1 MLIGFDANPLLSTRP
16 SGIEVY
22 ATELAR
28 LMPAVAPQ
36 HRYRLYF
43 NYLRPRNDARV
54 ASFEAPGVEI
64 RTCRI
69 PTQIVEPLHRHA
81 GLPVDWLAGKV
92 DLMFYPSFVA
102 QPQRHGRIVVTVHDL
117 IPLTHP
123 EFHKSRYVREFA
135 KLVPPSVQR
144 ADAVIAVSHYAA
156 RALTDV
162 LGVKQQRIHVVPN
175 GISERFRMAIDGAIV
190 TATARRYGID
200 GPYVLFVGTREP
212 RKNLSR
218 LLRAFGTMKPELR
231 RHYRLALAGNA
242 SWDEPAIM
250 AATAELPND
259 CRLIRL
265 GHVAEADLS
274 ALYRGASLFCF
285 PSLVEGF
292 GIPPVEAMASGCP
305 VLAADIPTLR
315 EVLGDAAQWV
325 DPFSIEDLRDG
336 LQRLLEDAA
345 LAGNLRERG
354 FLQAAQYSWARTA
367 RETVSVFERIAGRG
381 RG

>member
-1 MLIGFDANPLLSTRP
+1 MLIGIDANPLLSMRP

-28 LMPAVAPQ
+28 LMPVVAPQ

-54 ASFEAPGVEI
+54 SSFEAPGVEI

-81 GLPVDWLAGKV
+81 GFPIDWLAGKV

-156 RALTDV
+156 RVLKEV
-162 LGVKQQRIHVVPN
+162 LGVKSERIHVVPN
-175 GISERFRMAIDGAIV
+175 GIGERFRVVVDGAV
-190 TATARRYGID
+190 VAATAQRYGID
-200 GPYVLFVGTREP
+200 GPYVLCVGTREP
-212 RKNLSR
+212 RKNLPR
-218 LLRAFGTMKPELR
+218 LLRAFGAMKPALR
-231 RHYRLALAGNA
+231 HHYRLALAGNA
-242 SWDEPAIM
+242 SWDEPAI
-250 AATAELPND
+250 AAAAAELPTD
-259 CRLIRL
+259 CSVLRL
-265 GHVAEADLS
+265 GHVAEADLP
-274 ALYRGASLFCF
+274 ALYRGASVFCF

-292 GIPPVEAMASGCP
+292 GIPPVEALASGCP
-305 VLAADIPTLR
+305 VLAADIPTMR
-315 EVLGDAAQWV
+315 EVLGDAALWA
-325 DPFSIEDLRDG
+325 DPLSIEELRDG
-336 LQRLLEDAA
+336 LQRLLEDTE
-345 LAGNLRERG
+345 LVGDLRERG
-354 FLQAAQYSWARTA
+354 ILQAAQYSWARTA
-367 RETVSVFERIAGRG
+367 RETVAVFEHVGG
-381 RG
+381 DSE